1 MCNYIYNICING
13 FEWSFRDQM
22 WMFIGFK
29 YFKWDKMCVEK
40 RDSTGISPSS
50 ANHQP
55 IIIGPKT
62 QWMDVSGSPFQI
74 PGLVD
79 GKWRF

>member
-1 MCNYIYNICING
+1 
-13 FEWSFRDQM
+13 M

-79 GKWRF
+79 GKWRFQWENHGKTIGKWRFTLW